1 MRVIGTAGHVD
12 HGKSTLVERLSGMNP
27 DRLAEE
33 RRRGMTIDLGFAW
46 MRLPNGETVGI
57 VDVPG
62 HRDFIENALAGV
74 GGIEAALLVI
84 ASNEGLMPQTREH
97 LAILRL
103 LGVRHVIAVMS
114 KTDLID
120 DADWMELVMLEIEEL
135 LAQNGLGGAPIVPVS
150 AVTGA
155 GLDELVNAVQQM
167 LNRLPQPSHH
177 ARPRLPIDR
186 VFMLSGF
193 GAVATGTLSGG
204 SLSIGDTV
212 ELQPQGQIG
221 RIRGLQSY
229 KQAVETALP
238 GSRVAVNI
246 AGISGGD
253 IKRGDMLAY
262 PGQIRPTTL
271 VDAHVRQLPDVD
283 RPLEHNAEVKF
294 FSGAAESMAHAR
306 LLDADALMPNSQGW
320 LQIRLRRPLPLSRGD
335 RFILRCP
342 SPAQTLGGG
351 LIVNAHPGRRL
362 KRFQPDIIQDLEGR
376 LTATPAE
383 QLAWV
388 AHGRTPLK
396 WDELRARFDRGD
408 DELTAA
414 LQTALQEGLLIPI
427 DPQRYWAASSYHKL
441 KDRLH
446 AELARHHRDNPLR
459 LGMPRSELPSR
470 LNIKLSLLD
479 HLIEQDA
486 RLVRE
491 GDAVRLRG
499 HQIVFSESQR
509 ARIDD
514 VMRIL
519 NDKPYS
525 PPSLADLNQRFG
537 EDLTRALIDLR
548 QIIRVSGGIVFAK
561 ANYEELVRAIRQR
574 IETDGEI
581 DVKTLRDQFGA
592 SRKYAIAVL
601 DHLDALGITQ
611 RVGDVRRRGRHFVS
625 QARQE
630 PAG

>member
-12 HGKSTLVERLSGMNP
+12 HGKSTLVEKLSGMNP

-62 HRDFIENALAGV
+62 HRDFIENTLAGA
-74 GGIEAALLVI
+74 GGVEAALLVV
-84 ASNEGLMPQTREH
+84 AANESIMPQTREH

-103 LGVRHVIAVMS
+103 LGVRHVIAVAS

-120 DADWMELVMLEIEEL
+120 DADWMELVMLEIEDL
-135 LAQNGLGGAPIVPVS
+135 LAQNGFGGAPIVAVS

-155 GLDELVNAVQQM
+155 GLDELVAAVQQM
-167 LNRLPQPSHH
+167 LNRLPQPPDH
-177 ARPRLPIDR
+177 ARPRLSVDR
-186 VFMLSGF
+186 VFVLSGF
-193 GAVATGTLSGG
+193 GAVVTGTLSGG

-212 ELQPQGQIG
+212 ELQPHGKIG

-229 KQAVETALP
+229 KQEVETALP

-246 AGISGGD
+246 AGISSGD
-253 IKRGDMLAY
+253 IQRGDMLAY

-271 VDAHVRQLPDVD
+271 VDAHFKQLSDVD

-306 LLDADALMPNSQGW
+306 LLDADTLAPDSQGW

-335 RFILRCP
+335 RFILRWP
-342 SPAQTLGGG
+342 SPAQTIGGG

-362 KRFQPDIIQDLEGR
+362 KRFQPAIIQDLEGR
-376 LTATPAE
+376 LTGTPAE

-388 AHGRTPLK
+388 ARARTPLK
-396 WDELRARFDRGD
+396 WAELRERFDRGD

-414 LQTALQEGLLIPI
+414 LAAALREKLLIPI
-427 DPQRYWAASSYHKL
+427 DSQHYWAASSYDKL
-441 KDRLH
+441 KSRLQ

-459 LGMPRSELPSR
+459 LGMLRSELPSR

-479 HLIEQDA
+479 HLIERDE
-486 RLVRE
+486 RLVCE
-491 GDAVRLRG
+491 WDAVRLRE
-499 HQIVFSESQR
+499 HHIIFSESQR
-509 ARIDD
+509 ARIDEL
-514 VMRIL
+514 MRIL

-525 PPSLADLNQRFG
+525 PPSLAELNQRIG

-548 QIIRVSGGIVFAK
+548 QIIRVSDSIVFAK
-561 ANYEELVRAIRQR
+561 AHYEQLVRAIRQR

-581 DVKTLRDQFGA
+581 DAKTLRDQFGT

-601 DHLDALGITQ
+601 DHLDSLGITQ
-611 RVGDVRRRGRHFVS
+611 RVGDVRRRGRHFGS
-625 QARQE
+625 K
-630 PAG
+630 G

>member
-12 HGKSTLVERLSGMNP
+12 HGKSTLVEKLSGMNP

-33 RRRGMTIDLGFAW
+33 RRRSMTIDLGFAW

-62 HRDFIENALAGV
+62 HRDFIENMLAGV

-84 ASNEGLMPQTREH
+84 AANEGLMPQTREH

-103 LGVRHVIAVMS
+103 LGLRNVVAVVS
-114 KTDLID
+114 KIDLID

-135 LAQNGLGGAPIVPVS
+135 LAQNGFGGAPIVAVS

-155 GLDELVNAVQQM
+155 GLDELVAAVQQM
-167 LNRLPQPSHH
+167 LNRLPQPPDH
-177 ARPRLPIDR
+177 ARPRLPVDR
-186 VFMLSGF
+186 VFVLSGF
-193 GAVATGTLSGG
+193 GAVVTGTLSGG

-212 ELQPQGQIG
+212 ELQPHGKIG

-229 KQAVETALP
+229 KQEVETALP

-246 AGISGGD
+246 AGISSSD

-271 VDAHVRQLPDVD
+271 VDAHFRQLPDVD

-306 LLDADALMPNSQGW
+306 LLDADALMPDSQGW
-320 LQIRLRRPLPLSRGD
+320 LQIRLRWPLPLSRGD
-335 RFILRCP
+335 QFILRCP

-376 LTATPAE
+376 LTGTPAE
-383 QLAWV
+383 QLALV
-388 AHGRTPLK
+388 ARGRSPLK
-396 WDELRARFDRGD
+396 WAELRERFDSSD
-408 DELTAA
+408 DELEAALAAA
-414 LQTALQEGLLIPI
+414 LQDKLLIQL
-427 DPQRYWAASSYHKL
+427 DAQHYWAASSYDKL
-441 KDRLH
+441 KGQLQ

-459 LGMPRSELPSR
+459 LGLPRSELPSR

-479 HLIEQDA
+479 HLIEQDT
-486 RLVRE
+486 RLVCE
-491 GDAVRLRG
+491 WDTVRLRE
-499 HQIVFSESQR
+499 HQIIFSESQR
-509 ARIDD
+509 ARIDEL
-514 VMRIL
+514 MRIL
-519 NDKPYS
+519 NEQPYS
-525 PPSLADLNQRFG
+525 PPSLAELNQRFG

-548 QIIRVSGGIVFAK
+548 QIIRVSDGIVFAK
-561 ANYEELVRAIRQR
+561 AHYEQLVRAIRQR

-581 DVKTLRDQFGA
+581 DAKTLRDQFGA

-601 DHLDALGITQ
+601 DHLDSLGITQ
-611 RVGDVRRRGRHFVS
+611 RVGDVRRRGRHF
-625 QARQE
+625 
-630 PAG
+630 G